1 MADQFVTLGTTVK
14 YNPHLW
20 GKDELRA
27 IFVARTR
34 ELAEIVHSITETPA
48 GKVPQHLLITGARG
62 MGKST
67 LLNRVALAIHEDAEL
82 ARLWLPLVMPEEQYT
97 ISTLAELWLNV
108 LGVLADSWE
117 QQGANPIELAQ
128 LDLEVARIRTQ
139 ESNEQESAALTLLTN
154 VIKQNGK
161 RLLLLIDSTDQL
173 FGNLSTNQT
182 KGLGVATGSTQ
193 LWRLRKTLSHCPE
206 LFWIGASY
214 QALEVSQ
221 HYGDA
226 FHDFFELIELRPLT
240 LAEMRDAMLALA
252 RTFGISSHPAG
263 NAAAEEMQ
271 RNLDVR
277 PERLKTLRAITGGNP
292 RTTVILYDL
301 FAAGW
306 KEDLHTDLKSL
317 LDSMTPLY
325 KARMENLA
333 EQPRKIL
340 AHVMEQWSPVALG
353 ELAKVSGLASTTLS
367 SQLKRLEQE
376 GYIEK
381 VKLPGTK
388 RNGYQ
393 VSERLFNIWYL
404 MRYTSR
410 WVRQKLS
417 WLIEFMRIWYSVD
430 ELRDFARARIQVH
443 SQAGV
448 QESSHLELSLAY
460 AAAIPENCSER
471 YQLEQ
476 RVFEDVYRLAKQQQ
490 QAINNIAPGL
500 FDLDGNDHHFKS
512 AEDYLLRFQALDEK
526 LASCPHLQNEVDKQA
541 WILAVKQNAFLSLP
555 EKEQL
560 AAVSI
565 TLEFTS
571 YKNILKVLAKLKD
584 CPPNEFLKVD
594 NEKLLQLVAQGRYF
608 PDCPDLELAY
618 RQIISEF
625 GSNERLAIMCM
636 CILLVKQPTNGFEK
650 VSHLLSRLFPG
661 NAKLWFILAHVLKES
676 PLHRYKD
683 AEVAFRQAIK
693 IDSKSIEYWLGL
705 GDLLK
710 NYLNSYEEAEVAYQ
724 QAQTIDPQNPYPCA
738 NRAHLAVQTGQTQHA
753 FDLYRQTVKLATKQ
767 HELEGGIVC
776 QELLLQANL
785 WLNNRDAANSAL
797 ENLAQAASSGDNL
810 ALLKLREQ
818 AGEAAAIGLGL
829 ALSELMAGS
838 RYADFL
844 QPMTLALRAAENL
857 PDALEGV
864 AAEFKAM
871 ATVVLADILAY
882 RNGKR
887 SD

>member
-1 MADQFVTLGTTVK
+1 M
-14 YNPHLW
+14 
-20 GKDELRA
+20 
-27 IFVARTR
+27 
-34 ELAEIVHSITETPA
+34 
-48 GKVPQHLLITGARG
+48 
-62 MGKST
+62 
-67 LLNRVALAIHEDAEL
+67 
-82 ARLWLPLVMPEEQYT
+82 
-97 ISTLAELWLNV
+97 
-108 LGVLADSWE
+108 GVLADSWE
-117 QQGANPIELAQ
+117 QQGANPIELAK

-139 ESNEQESAALTLLTN
+139 ELSEQETAALTLLTN
-154 VIKQNGK
+154 VIKQSGR

-173 FGNLSTNQT
+173 FGNLSTDKT
-182 KGLGVATGSTQ
+182 KGSSITTGSTQ

-206 LFWIGASY
+206 LFWLGASY

-240 LAEMRDAMLALA
+240 LEEMRDAMLALA

-271 RNLDVR
+271 RNLDSR

-306 KEDLHTDLKSL
+306 KEDLHSDLKAL

-333 EQPRKIL
+333 EQLRKIL

-367 SQLKRLEQE
+367 AQLKRLEQE

-388 RNGYQ
+388 RSGYQ

-430 ELRDFARARIQVH
+430 ELRDFARARIQSH
-443 SQAGV
+443 SQSGV
-448 QESSHLELSLAY
+448 QESSNQESSNLELSLAY
-460 AAAIPENCSER
+460 AAAIPDNCSER
-471 YQLEQ
+471 Y
-476 RVFEDVYRLAKQQQ
+476 
-490 QAINNIAPGL
+490 P
-500 FDLDGNDHHFKS
+500 
-512 AEDYLLRFQALDEK
+512 
-526 LASCPHLQNEVDKQA
+526 
-541 WILAVKQNAFLSLP
+541 
-555 EKEQL
+555 
-560 AAVSI
+560 
-565 TLEFTS
+565 
-571 YKNILKVLAKLKD
+571 
-584 CPPNEFLKVD
+584 
-594 NEKLLQLVAQGRYF
+594 
-608 PDCPDLELAY
+608 
-618 RQIISEF
+618 
-625 GSNERLAIMCM
+625 
-636 CILLVKQPTNGFEK
+636 
-650 VSHLLSRLFPG
+650 
-661 NAKLWFILAHVLKES
+661 
-676 PLHRYKD
+676 D
-683 AEVAFRQAIK
+683 AEM
-693 IDSKSIEYWLGL
+693 
-705 GDLLK
+705 
-710 NYLNSYEEAEVAYQ
+710 AYQ
-724 QAQTIDPQNPYPCA
+724 QAQTINPQDPYPCA
-738 NRAHLAVQTGQTQHA
+738 NRARLVVQTGQTQHA
-753 FDLYRQTVKLATKQ
+753 FDLYRQAMQLAVKK
-767 HELEGGIVC
+767 HEKEGGIVC

-785 WLNNRDAANSAL
+785 WLNNRDAANLAL

-838 RYADFL
+838 RYVDFL
-844 QPMTLALRAAENL
+844 QPMTLALRAAANV

-864 AAEFKAM
+864 AAEIKAM
-871 ATVVLADILAY
+871 ALEVLADILAY